1 MLKIEAA
8 DVPRLHVAVA
18 MYADLY
24 IMLVQRKDRLQGRRR
39 ETHIDWIASWSS
51 SGNAY
56 RQFMGN
62 ATVS

>member
-18 MYADLY
+18 MYADLF

-39 ETHIDWIASWSS
+39 KRGLDNLLEFI
-51 SGNAY
+51 
-56 RQFMGN
+56 RQCIQ
-62 ATVS
+62 TICD